1 MRKQTGISSGNSLA
15 PVRRQAIIWTDAG
28 LLLLGPLGTNFSEIR
43 IKIQFNLHSRK
54 WFWKCLQNG
63 GYFVSAFIHESMV
76 AFA

>member
-43 IKIQFNLHSRK
+43 IKIQFEIYIQENDYENVCKMAAILSRLLLTRA
-54 WFWKCLQNG
+54 W
-63 GYFVSAFIHESMV
+63 
-76 AFA
+76 